1 MSEERDGKKENLLNK
16 LNSSFI
22 DFVGNAF
29 GESGKDFIEDTS
41 EKIKDFSSQSIKK
54 FMEFSDSVLD
64 NLKLTDNDQ
73 VMKMRDSVE
82 DLLKQAGLLEEDEEE
97 F

>member
-1 MSEERDGKKENLLNK
+1 MSKEEKQENLLDK
-16 LNSSFI
+16 LNTAFV
-22 DFVGNAF
+22 DFVGGAF

-41 EKIKDFSSQSIKK
+41 EKIKDFSSQSIKQ
-54 FMEFSDSVLD
+54 FMKFSDTVID
-64 NLKLTDNDQ
+64 NLKLTENDQ

>member
-1 MSEERDGKKENLLNK
+1 MSEEEKKENILDK
-16 LNSSFI
+16 LNTAFV
-22 DFVGNAF
+22 DFVGGAF

-41 EKIKDFSSQSIKK
+41 EKIKEFSSASIKQ
-54 FMEFSDSVLD
+54 FMEFSDTVID
-64 NLKLTDNDQ
+64 NLKLSENEQ

-82 DLLKQAGLLEEDEEE
+82 DLLKQSGLLEEDEED

>member
-1 MSEERDGKKENLLNK
+1 MSEEGKKENLLDK
-16 LNSSFI
+16 LNTAFV
-22 DFVGNAF
+22 DFVGGAF

-41 EKIKDFSSQSIKK
+41 EKIKDFSSQSIKQ
-54 FMEFSDSVLD
+54 FMEFSDTVID

-82 DLLKQAGLLEEDEEE
+82 DLLKQAGLLEEDEED

>member
-1 MSEERDGKKENLLNK
+1 MSEEDKKENLLDK
-16 LNSSFI
+16 LNTAFT
-22 DFVGNAF
+22 DFVGSAF

-41 EKIKDFSSQSIKK
+41 EKVKEFSSQSIKQ
-54 FMEFSDSVLD
+54 FMEFSDTVID
-64 NLKLTDNDQ
+64 NLKLTDNEQ

-82 DLLKQAGLLEEDEEE
+82 DLLKQAGLLEDDEEE

>member
-1 MSEERDGKKENLLNK
+1 MSNEEKKENLLDK
-16 LNSSFI
+16 LNTAFV
-22 DFVGNAF
+22 DFVGGAF

-41 EKIKDFSSQSIKK
+41 EKIKDFSSQSIKQ
-54 FMEFSDSVLD
+54 FMNFSDTVID

>member
-1 MSEERDGKKENLLNK
+1 MSEEGDDKKENILDK
-16 LNSSFI
+16 LNTTFV

>member
-1 MSEERDGKKENLLNK
+1 MSNEDKKENILDK
-16 LNSSFI
+16 LNTAFV
-22 DFVGNAF
+22 DFVGGAF

-41 EKIKDFSSQSIKK
+41 EKIKDFSSQSIKQ
-54 FMEFSDSVLD
+54 FMNFSDTVID

>member
-1 MSEERDGKKENLLNK
+1 MSDEENGKKENILDK

-82 DLLKQAGLLEEDEEE
+82 DLLKQSGLLEEDEEE

>member
-1 MSEERDGKKENLLNK
+1 MSEEEKKENLLDK
-16 LNSSFI
+16 LNTAFV
-22 DFVGNAF
+22 DFVGGAF
-29 GESGKDFIEDTS
+29 GDSGKDFIEDTS
-41 EKIKDFSSQSIKK
+41 EKIKDFSSQSIKQ
-54 FMEFSDSVLD
+54 FMNFSDTVID

-82 DLLKQAGLLEEDEEE
+82 DLLKQAGLLEDDEEE

>member
-1 MSEERDGKKENLLNK
+1 MSEEGNGKKENLLDK